1 MMPRVTQIA
10 SFDWL
15 WGPYACIGALKEDF
29 DVLTSRA
36 LWLGHNSEKCEIVK
50 PTVFTCKTFN
60 RTLLFGWKLSGRWM
74 SQWQSPMNGSSC
86 SKHTS
91 SAEQSQLCALNYCGH
106 SFDINENHSAF
117 SNLYTRYYKHICR
130 WQKRSVYV
138 VVMVTRTN
146 VWKWRRLD
154 HGGRFKGH
162 LPPIFKIHPFV

>member
-15 WGPYACIGALKEDF
+15 WGPYACIAAL
-29 DVLTSRA
+29 
-36 LWLGHNSEKCEIVK
+36 KCEIVK

-60 RTLLFGWKLSGRWM
+60 WTLLFGWKLSGRWM
-74 SQWQSPMNGSSC
+74 SQWRSPMNGSSC

-138 VVMVTRTN
+138 VVMVTRMN